1 MSLPRGLAAA
11 TVALFL
17 LACTDRERTFGD
29 AGPIAIDSGPV
40 DAAGLD
46 GGGPGS
52 DTGATADAGPAPIGS
67 CLGACA
73 GAAAPMCPGYDRAA
87 CQNACTTEED
97 AADEAGCGM
106 EYRLYLGCQQ
116 SSGWGCDA
124 SNDPFTPDC
133 DDQRAAWEA
142 CMGV

>member
-1 MSLPRGLAAA
+1 MMHSRLAAVTA
-11 TVALFL
+11 LSIVA
-17 LACTDRERTFGD
+17 LACTGRDRTRVD
-29 AGPIAIDSGPV
+29 AGPIGIDSGLA

-46 GGGPGS
+46 GAPDLDVGP
-52 DTGATADAGPAPIGS
+52 AADAGVVIGS

-73 GAAAPMCPGYDRAA
+73 GASAPECPGFDRAA
-87 CQNACTTEED
+87 CQDACQLEED

-124 SNDPFTPDC
+124 SNQPFTPDC
-133 DDQRAAWEA
+133 NDERAAWEG